1 MQSENKTMGEMI
13 NAYYESI
20 TVTKSTKTKSS
31 KTKSAKSKSSK
42 KLITNKEVI
51 RFGKWYGFEQNTI
64 DITPIL
70 IEEYSNKILANN
82 LSTNVNSVQELRK
95 FIRFINPKLTTG
107 LRLKRKQTFNKS
119 VGILNASAE
128 LSTLTKAGHKAK
140 SQELEELKKG
150 RIEIAEQIKIAAADK
165 DVRENVPLEAAR
177 EQLGHTESRI
187 RVLENTLMDATII
200 DLKKG
205 SKKTIKLGSTISLLE
220 IDSKKRASY
229 TLVSVTEAKK
239 IQKNYF
245 YEYNTTL
252 NGMIKNHKIDA
263 NEFLEFVHD
272 IDIDFLKKDLKL
284 DEELKKLDGKKIIF
298 TNGSK
303 KHALNVTQRIGIDQH
318 FDDIFDIMD
327 SNFVPKPAMEPYKK
341 LVEKHK
347 IDPNLCAFVE
357 DIARNLKPA
366 YEMGMITVW
375 IENDEPWAKKFS
387 DANFINFK
395 TNNLSEFLKKIN
407 LLKAA

>member
-1 MQSENKTMGEMI
+1 MKTFQSIKYWIFDLDNTLYNGE
-13 NAYYESI
+13 
-20 TVTKSTKTKSS
+20 TK
-31 KTKSAKSKSSK
+31 
-42 KLITNKEVI
+42 V
-51 RFGKWYGFEQNTI
+51 FEQVNKKMSKYI
-64 DITPIL
+64 
-70 IEEYSNKILANN
+70 SNK
-82 LSTNVNSVQELRK
+82 
-95 FIRFINPKLTTG
+95 
-107 LRLKRKQTFNKS
+107 
-119 VGILNASAE
+119 LN
-128 LSTLTKAGHKAK
+128 
-140 SQELEELKKG
+140 
-150 RIEIAEQIKIAAADK
+150 
-165 DVRENVPLEAAR
+165 
-177 EQLGHTESRI
+177 
-187 RVLENTLMDATII
+187 
-200 DLKKG
+200 
-205 SKKTIKLGSTISLLE
+205 
-220 IDSKKRASY
+220 
-229 TLVSVTEAKK
+229 VSVDEAKK

-245 YEYNTTL
+245 HEYNTTL

-387 DANFINFK
+387 DADFINFK
-395 TNNLSEFLKKIN
+395 TNNLYEFLKKIN